1 MNVRIEIDTR
11 TFVRFWLVV
20 IGFAL
25 AALVIYSA
33 RTALIIVGISFF
45 LAIALSPPV
54 NRLAKIL
61 PSKSRVLSTAIAYMA
76 VLSFLGAVIFLVVP
90 PIIEQTVKFAQNFPS
105 LVDSASQQYTGASN
119 LINHYNLQPEV
130 DKIITSIKN
139 GATRFAAGAGS
150 FLITSIGSVLFTIF
164 TTILV
169 LVLTFLMLVEGPTWL
184 RRLWSVYNDEERMEY
199 HRKLLFRMYKVV
211 TGFVVG
217 QLSISSIAGTVAGI
231 SVFIINLTFGAPT
244 NLAIPAAAIIFTLSL
259 IPLFGEPIAAVLVAV
274 ILALNNVSAAVV
286 FLIFSI
292 LYQQLEGNY
301 ISPKIQSKRTD
312 LSALVV
318 LIAVTTG
325 VYLFGIAGG
334 LISIPIAGCIGV
346 LVEDYFTRSKR
357 KFRENEKSL
366 DRSLK
371 EAEIQKA

>member
-130 DKIITSIKN
+130 DKIITSIKD

>member
-25 AALVIYSA
+25 AALIIYSA
-33 RTALIIVGISFF
+33 RTALIIIGISLF

-76 VLSFLGAVIFLVVP
+76 VLSFLGVVIFLVVP
-90 PIIEQTVKFAQNFPS
+90 PIIEQTVRFAQNFPS
-105 LVDSASQQYTGASN
+105 LVDSASEQYTGASEF
-119 LINHYNLQPEV
+119 IKHYNLQPEV
-130 DKIITSIKN
+130 DKMIGSIKD
-139 GATRFAAGAGS
+139 GATRFATGAGS
-150 FLITSIGSVLFTIF
+150 LLITSIGSVLFTVV

-169 LVLTFLMLVEGPTWL
+169 LVLTFLMLVEGPMWL

-217 QLSISSIAGTVAGI
+217 QLSISSIAGTVTGI
-231 SVFIINLTFGAPT
+231 AVFVINLTFGAPT
-244 NLAIPAAAIIFTLSL
+244 NLAIPAAAIIFILSL
-259 IPLFGEPIAAVLVAV
+259 IPLFGEPIGAVLVTI

-286 FLIFSI
+286 FLIFSV

-346 LVEDYFTRSKR
+346 LVEDYFSRSKR
-357 KFRENEKSL
+357 KYRENEKSL

-371 EAEIQKA
+371 EAETHQA